1 MQCIYC
7 GKTIGENESYITGR
21 VCGVSNAKMCLDC
34 ATGDGKKYLEGTY
47 YERKYDEVYSKKEEP
62 KSPKYKCVFTM
73 VPWYGKVILLLILAI
88 VTALVYYV
96 CTADHTCNTLAAVTF
111 TAFIAFI
118 VSCVMFGEY

>member
-47 YERKYDEVYSKKEEP
+47 YEKKYDEVYSKKEEP

-96 CTADHTCNTLAAVTF
+96 CSVDHTCNTLAAVTF
-111 TAFIAFI
+111 TALIAFI
-118 VSCVMFGEY
+118 GSCVIFGEY